1 MAHEIRALDAQS
13 IELVK
18 NLIEQDPVRHCFLA
32 ARLEQTKQSRFR
44 PSYPDLLGYFDDG
57 KLKSILMTGANI
69 VPVNTSLIARQ
80 EFATVL
86 NRSGR
91 RSSSIVGPAE
101 EVLDLWSKVSGSW
114 GPAREVR
121 GNQPVLTIRSNSLL
135 PFDHDV
141 RYSNLS
147 DLDELLP
154 ACIAMFTEEVGISPT
169 INGGGNA
176 YRNRISELVSSRRS
190 FVKYLGSE
198 LVFKAEVGTVGA
210 GVAQIQGVWVKPEYR
225 GRGIAAPAM
234 AAVVKLALADLAP
247 VVSLYV
253 NDYNEVA
260 LKTYRAVGFEQ
271 VDTFATVLFS

>member
-1 MAHEIRALDAQS
+1 MAHEIRALDVHS
-13 IELVK
+13 IDQIN

-32 ARLEQTKQSRFR
+32 ARLEQSRQSRFR

-57 KLKSILMTGANI
+57 KLKSLLMTGANL

-80 EFATVL
+80 EFAAAL
-86 NRSGR
+86 ARSGR

-101 EVLDLWSKVSGSW
+101 EVMDLWSRISDSW

-121 GNQPVLTIRSNSLL
+121 ANQPVMAIRNNS
-135 PFDHDV
+135 PVEIDHEV

-147 DLDELLP
+147 DLEELLP

-169 INGGGNA
+169 SNGGGSA
-176 YRNRISELVSSRRS
+176 YRNRISELVSGRRS

-210 GVAQIQGVWVKPEYR
+210 GVAQIQGVWVKPEFR
-225 GRGIAAPAM
+225 GQGISVPAM
-234 AAVVKLALADLAP
+234 AAVVKLILADLAP

-253 NDYNEVA
+253 NDYNELA
-260 LKTYRAVGFEQ
+260 LKAYRSAGFEQ
-271 VDTFATVLFS
+271 VDTFATILFN

>member
-1 MAHEIRALDAQS
+1 MAHEIRALDAHS
-13 IELVK
+13 IDLVK
-18 NLIEQDPVRHCFLA
+18 NLIEQDPVRHCFFA

-57 KLKSILMTGANI
+57 NLKSVLMTGANI

-101 EVLDLWSKVSGSW
+101 EVLDLWSRVSASW

-121 GNQPVLTIRSNSLL
+121 SNQPVLSMRTNSSVEI
-135 PFDHDV
+135 DHDV

-147 DLDELLP
+147 DLEDLVP

-198 LVFKAEVGTVGA
+198 LVFKAEIGTVGA
-210 GVAQIQGVWVKPEYR
+210 GVAQIQGVWVKPEHR
-225 GRGIAAPAM
+225 GKGISVSAM
-234 AAVVKLALADLAP
+234 AAVVKLVLADVAP

-260 LKTYRAVGFEQ
+260 LKTYRSVGFEQ

>member
-1 MAHEIRALDAQS
+1 MAHEIRALDAHS
-13 IELVK
+13 IDLVK

-57 KLKSILMTGANI
+57 NLKSVLMTGANI

-101 EVLDLWSKVSGSW
+101 EVLDLWSRVSASW

-121 GNQPVLTIRSNSLL
+121 SNQPVLSMRTNSSVEI
-135 PFDHDV
+135 DHDV

-147 DLDELLP
+147 DLEDLVP

-198 LVFKAEVGTVGA
+198 LVFKAEIGTVGA

-225 GRGIAAPAM
+225 GKGISVSAM
-234 AAVVKLALADLAP
+234 AAVVKLVLADVAP

-260 LKTYRAVGFEQ
+260 LKTYRSVGFEQ

>member
-1 MAHEIRALDAQS
+1 MAHEIRALDAHS
-13 IELVK
+13 IDLVR

-57 KLKSILMTGANI
+57 NLKSVLMTGANI

-91 RSSSIVGPAE
+91 RSSSIVGQAE
-101 EVLDLWSKVSGSW
+101 EVLDLWSRVSATW

-121 GNQPVLTIRSNSLL
+121 SNQPVLSMRSNSSVEI
-135 PFDHDV
+135 DHDV

-147 DLDELLP
+147 DLEDLVP

-198 LVFKAEVGTVGA
+198 LVFKAEIGTVGA

-225 GRGIAAPAM
+225 GKGISVSAM
-234 AAVVKLALADLAP
+234 AAVVKLVLADVAP

-260 LKTYRAVGFEQ
+260 LKTYRSVGFEQ

>member
-1 MAHEIRALDAQS
+1 MAHEIRALDAHS
-13 IELVK
+13 IDLVK
-18 NLIEQDPVRHCFLA
+18 ILIEQDPVRHCFLA
-32 ARLEQTKQSRFR
+32 ARLEQTKQSKFR

-57 KLKSILMTGANI
+57 NLKSVLMTGANI

-101 EVLDLWSKVSGSW
+101 EVLDLWSRVSASW

-121 GNQPVLTIRSNSLL
+121 GNQPVLSMRSNSSVEI
-135 PFDHDV
+135 DHDV

-147 DLDELLP
+147 DLEDLVP

-176 YRNRISELVSSRRS
+176 YRNRVSELVSSRRS

-198 LVFKAEVGTVGA
+198 LVFKAEIGTVGA
-210 GVAQIQGVWVKPEYR
+210 GVAQIQGVWVNPEYR
-225 GRGIAAPAM
+225 GQGISVSAM
-234 AAVVKLALADLAP
+234 AAVVKLVLADVAP

-260 LKTYRAVGFEQ
+260 LRTYRSVGFEQ

>member
-1 MAHEIRALDAQS
+1 MAHEIRALDAHS
-13 IELVK
+13 IDLVK
-18 NLIEQDPVRHCFLA
+18 KLIEQDPVRHCFLA

-57 KLKSILMTGANI
+57 NLKSVLMTGANI

-86 NRSGR
+86 IRSGR

-101 EVLDLWSKVSGSW
+101 EVLDLWSRVSASW

-121 GNQPVLTIRSNSLL
+121 GNQPVLSMRSNSSVEI
-135 PFDHDV
+135 DHDV

-147 DLDELLP
+147 DLEDLVP

-198 LVFKAEVGTVGA
+198 LVFKAEIGTVGA

-225 GRGIAAPAM
+225 GKGISVSAM
-234 AAVVKLALADLAP
+234 AAVVKLVLADVAP

-260 LKTYRAVGFEQ
+260 LKTYRSVGFEQ

>member
-1 MAHEIRALDAQS
+1 MAHEIRALDVHS
-13 IELVK
+13 IDLVK

-32 ARLEQTKQSRFR
+32 ARLEQNKQSRFR

-57 KLKSILMTGANI
+57 NLKSVLMTGANI
-69 VPVNTSLIARQ
+69 VPINTSLIARQ

-101 EVLDLWSKVSGSW
+101 EVLDLWSRVSASW

-121 GNQPVLTIRSNSLL
+121 SNQPVLSMRTNSSVEI
-135 PFDHDV
+135 DHDV

-147 DLDELLP
+147 DLEDLVP

-190 FVKYLGSE
+190 FVKYSGSE
-198 LVFKAEVGTVGA
+198 LVFKAEIGTVGA

-225 GRGIAAPAM
+225 GKRISVSAM
-234 AAVVKLALADLAP
+234 AAVVKLVLADVAP

-260 LKTYRAVGFEQ
+260 LRTYRSVGFEQ

>member
-1 MAHEIRALDAQS
+1 
-13 IELVK
+13 
-18 NLIEQDPVRHCFLA
+18 
-32 ARLEQTKQSRFR
+32 
-44 PSYPDLLGYFDDG
+44 
-57 KLKSILMTGANI
+57 MTGANI

-91 RSSSIVGPAE
+91 RSSSIVGPVE
-101 EVLDLWSKVSGSW
+101 EVLDLWSRVSTSW

-121 GNQPVLTIRSNSLL
+121 GNQPVLSMRSNSSVEI
-135 PFDHDV
+135 DHDV

-147 DLDELLP
+147 DLENLVP

-198 LVFKAEVGTVGA
+198 LVFKAEIGTVGA

-225 GRGIAAPAM
+225 GKGISVSAM
-234 AAVVKLALADLAP
+234 AAVVKLVLADVAP

-260 LKTYRAVGFEQ
+260 LRTYRSVGFEQ

>member
-1 MAHEIRALDAQS
+1 MAHEIRALDVHS
-13 IELVK
+13 IDLVR

-57 KLKSILMTGANI
+57 NLKSVLMTGANI

-91 RSSSIVGPAE
+91 RSSSIVRPAE
-101 EVLDLWSKVSGSW
+101 EVLDLWSRVSASW

-121 GNQPVLTIRSNSLL
+121 GNQPVLSIRTNSSVEI
-135 PFDHDV
+135 DHDV

-147 DLDELLP
+147 DLEDLVP

-198 LVFKAEVGTVGA
+198 LVFKAEIGTVGA

-225 GRGIAAPAM
+225 GKGISVSAM
-234 AAVVKLALADLAP
+234 AAVVKLVLADVAP

-260 LKTYRAVGFEQ
+260 LKTYRSVGFEQ

>member
-1 MAHEIRALDAQS
+1 MAHEIRALDVHS
-13 IELVK
+13 IDQVRT
-18 NLIEQDPVRHCFLA
+18 LIEQDPVRHCFLA

-44 PSYPDLLGYFDDG
+44 PSYPDLLGYFDYG
-57 KLKSILMTGANI
+57 KLKSLLMTGANI

-80 EFATVL
+80 EFATAL
-86 NRSGR
+86 NRTGR

-101 EVLDLWSKVSGSW
+101 EVLDLWSKVSDSW

-121 GNQPVLTIRSNSLL
+121 ANQPVMAIRTNSNKAI
-135 PFDHDV
+135 DYEV

-147 DLDELLP
+147 DLDDLLP
-154 ACIAMFTEEVGISPT
+154 ACIAMFTEEVGISP
-169 INGGGNA
+169 IANGGASA
-176 YRNRISELVSSRRS
+176 YRNRISELVSARRS

-210 GVAQIQGVWVKPEYR
+210 GVAQIQGVWVKPEFR
-225 GRGIAAPAM
+225 GQGISVSAM
-234 AAVVKLALADLAP
+234 AAVVKLVLADMAP

-260 LKTYRAVGFEQ
+260 LSTYRSVGFEH
-271 VDTFATVLFS
+271 VDTFATILF

>member
-1 MAHEIRALDAQS
+1 MAHEIRALDAHS
-13 IELVK
+13 IDLVR

-44 PSYPDLLGYFDDG
+44 PSYADLLGYFDDG
-57 KLKSILMTGANI
+57 NLKSVLMTGANI

-101 EVLDLWSKVSGSW
+101 EVLDLWSRVSASW

-121 GNQPVLTIRSNSLL
+121 GNQPVLSMRTNSSVEI
-135 PFDHDV
+135 DHDV

-147 DLDELLP
+147 DLEDLVP

-198 LVFKAEVGTVGA
+198 LVFKAEIGTVGA

-225 GRGIAAPAM
+225 GKGISVSAM
-234 AAVVKLALADLAP
+234 AAVVKLVLADVAP

-260 LKTYRAVGFEQ
+260 LKTYRSVGFEQ

>member
-1 MAHEIRALDAQS
+1 MAHEIRALDVHSVDQ
-13 IELVK
+13 VK
-18 NLIEQDPVRHCFLA
+18 SLIEQDPVRHCFLA

-57 KLKSILMTGANI
+57 KLKSLLMTGANI

-80 EFATVL
+80 EFAAVL

-101 EVLDLWSKVSGSW
+101 ETMDLWSKVADSW

-121 GNQPVLTIRSNSLL
+121 SNQPVMTMRSNSTKEI
-135 PFDHDV
+135 DQDV

-147 DLDELLP
+147 DLDELMP
-154 ACIAMFTEEVGISPT
+154 ACVAMFTEEVGISPT
-169 INGGGNA
+169 ANGGAGA
-176 YRNRISELVSSRRS
+176 YRNRISELVSGRRS
-190 FVKYLGSE
+190 FVKYVNSE
-198 LVFKAEVGTVGA
+198 LVFKAEVGTIGA

-225 GRGIAAPAM
+225 GQGISVPAM
-234 AAVVKLALADLAP
+234 AAVVKLILADLAP
-247 VVSLYV
+247 VASLYV

-260 LKTYRAVGFEQ
+260 LNTYRSVGFEQ

>member
-57 KLKSILMTGANI
+57 NLKSILMTGANI

-86 NRSGR
+86 GRSGR

-101 EVLDLWSKVSGSW
+101 EVLDLWSKVSVSW

-121 GNQPVLTIRSNSLL
+121 GNQPVLTMRSNSSL

-154 ACIAMFTEEVGISPT
+154 ACVAMFTDEVGISPT
-169 INGGGNA
+169 LNGGGNA

-198 LVFKAEVGTVGA
+198 LVFKAEAGTVGA

-253 NDYNEVA
+253 NDYNEAA
-260 LKTYRAVGFEQ
+260 LKTYRTVGFEQ

>member
-1 MAHEIRALDAQS
+1 MAHEIRALDAHS
-13 IELVK
+13 IDLVK

-57 KLKSILMTGANI
+57 NLKSVLMTGANI

-101 EVLDLWSKVSGSW
+101 EVLDLWSRVSASW

-121 GNQPVLTIRSNSLL
+121 SNQPVLSMRTNASVEI
-135 PFDHDV
+135 DHDV

-147 DLDELLP
+147 DLEDLVP

-198 LVFKAEVGTVGA
+198 LVFKAEIGTVGA

-225 GRGIAAPAM
+225 GKGISVSAM
-234 AAVVKLALADLAP
+234 AAVVKLVLADVAP

-260 LKTYRAVGFEQ
+260 LRTYRSVGFEQ

>member
-114 GPAREVR
+114 GPARDVR
-121 GNQPVLTIRSNSLL
+121 ANQPVLTMRSNSLL
-135 PFDHDV
+135 PLDHDV

-169 INGGGNA
+169 LNGGGNA

-234 AAVVKLALADLAP
+234 AAVVKSVLDDLAP

-260 LKTYRAVGFEQ
+260 LKTYRTVGFEQ